1 MLCCRM
7 PDETSSKSLNVPQ
20 NYVAKAFSVIK
31 IVVMI
36 MTGKYILL
44 TKICQLDTLPNG
56 EF

>member
-7 PDETSSKSLNVPQ
+7 PDETLSKSLNVPQ